1 MKVILLKDVK
11 AQGKKGDVI
20 NVSDGYANNFLLK
33 RGLAAPATNDNMNK
47 LNNEKS
53 AQAHRKEVERNA
65 ALALKEVIQDKTVS
79 LQAKAGDGGRLFG
92 SVTTMDIADA
102 IKKEWK
108 VELDKRKIMLNDPI
122 KSIGSYTVEAKIHP
136 EVTATFTVA
145 IKEL

>member
-33 RGLAAPATNDNMNK
+33 QGLAVPANNDNMNK

-53 AQAHRKEVERNA
+53 SQAHRKEVELQNA
-65 ALALKEVIQDKTVS
+65 QKIKDDVQDKTVS

-92 SVTTMDIADA
+92 SVTTMDIAEA
-102 IKKEWK
+102 VKKELK
-108 VELDKRKIMLNDPI
+108 VDIDKRKINLKDPI
-122 KSIGSYTVEAKIHP
+122 KSIGSYTVEAKLHP
-136 EVTATFTVA
+136 EVTATFTVQ

>member
-33 RGLAAPATNDNMNK
+33 QGLAVPANNDNMNK

-53 AQAHRKEVERNA
+53 SQAHRKEVELQNA
-65 ALALKEVIQDKTVS
+65 QGIKDQVQDKTVS

-92 SVTTMDIADA
+92 SVTTMDIAEA
-102 IKKEWK
+102 IKKDLK
-108 VELDKRKIMLNDPI
+108 VEIDKRKINLKDPI
-122 KSIGSYTVEAKIHP
+122 KSIGSYTVEAKLHP
-136 EVTATFTVA
+136 EVTATFTVQ

>member
-33 RGLAAPATNDNMNK
+33 KGLAAPATNDNMNK

-53 AQAHRKEVERNA
+53 AQAHRREVEWNNA
-65 ALALKEVIQDKTVS
+65 QQIREAIQDKTVS

-92 SVTTMDIADA
+92 SVTTMDIAEA
-102 IKKEWK
+102 MKKELK
-108 VELDKRKIMLNDPI
+108 VEIDKRKIILSDPI
-122 KSIGSYTVEAKIHP
+122 KNIGNYTVEAKIHP

>member
-102 IKKEWK
+102 IKKEWN

>member
-1 MKVILLKDVK
+1 MKVILLQDVK

-33 RGLAAPATNDNMNK
+33 KGLAVPANHDNMNK

-53 AQAHRKEVERNA
+53 AQAHRREVELQNA
-65 ALALKEVIQDKTVS
+65 RDMKNQIQEKTVS

-92 SVTTMDIADA
+92 SVTTMDIAEA
-102 IKKEWK
+102 VKKELK
-108 VELDKRKIMLNDPI
+108 VEIDKRKLNLKDSI
-122 KSIGSYTVEAKIHP
+122 KSIGNYTVEAKLHP
-136 EVTATFTVA
+136 EVVATFTVQ

>member
-102 IKKEWK
+102 IKKEWN

-122 KSIGSYTVEAKIHP
+122 KSVGSYTVEAKIHP